1 MDYIGGDIIG
11 ISPEYLIFKS
21 SLDFFYKIR
30 TFAADLIEFKYLW
43 TVQP

>member
-1 MDYIGGDIIG
+1 MFYVENG
-11 ISPEYLIFKS
+11 IALSVAVCPNCPS